1 MNQRSKKSFEVGS
14 VDHWMIATISLVVL
28 AVGLGA
34 LAVISY
40 INYNEQKTDVDG
52 KISDAVA
59 LAKKEQAD
67 ADEAKFADRE
77 KEPNREFI
85 GPDDYGRVS
94 FNYPKTWSLFVSKD
108 ASSGGDYESYF
119 NPISVSNIGEA
130 QQFALR
136 VVIEQED
143 YDTTLSGFD
152 SLVKKGDLRSSS
164 VVLANA
170 TGARLDGAFSEDIH
184 GSMVIFKIRDKILTI
199 RTDAEVFKSDF
210 DKLVSTIKF
219 NQ

>member
-1 MNQRSKKSFEVGS
+1 MNQRSRKFLEVGS
-14 VDHWMIATISLVVL
+14 IDHWMIATISLIVL
-28 AVGLGA
+28 VVGLGA
-34 LAVISY
+34 LATISF

-59 LAKKEQAD
+59 VAKKDQAD
-67 ADEAKFADRE
+67 IDEAKFADRE

-94 FNYPKTWSLFVSKD
+94 FNYPKTWSLFISKD
-108 ASSGGDYESYF
+108 ASSGGSYEAIF
-119 NPISVSNIGEA
+119 NPISVSNVTSN

-136 VVIEQED
+136 VTIEQKD
-143 YDTTLSGFD
+143 YDKTLSGFD
-152 SLVKKGDLRSSS
+152 SLIKKGDLKSSS
-164 VVLANA
+164 IVLANA
-170 TGARLDGAFSEDIH
+170 TGARLDGVFSKDIH

-210 DKLVSTIKF
+210 DNLIATIKF